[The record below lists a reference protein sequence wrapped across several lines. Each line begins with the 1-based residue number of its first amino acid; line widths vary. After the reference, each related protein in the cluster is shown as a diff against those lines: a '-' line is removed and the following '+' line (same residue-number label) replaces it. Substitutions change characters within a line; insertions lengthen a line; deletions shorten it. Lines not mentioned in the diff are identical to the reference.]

1 MPIRSLTIAFLM
13 GMAFVLAGPTGSAA
27 AQSPANVSVHA
38 LCDAHAGTLF
48 DALDNASYDAA
59 TADFD
64 AALRERYPPAKLKQ
78 DYEAL
83 PSAYGKMLGRGRPH
97 TGDVGGHTVVMA
109 PLIFERG
116 TVTAEIHC
124 GADGSVS
131 DLRLQPT
138 QVMTKP

>member
-1 MPIRSLTIAFLM
+1 MPIRSLTMALLTATTFL
-13 GMAFVLAGPTGSAA
+13 LAASIGFAA

-48 DALDNASYDAA
+48 GALDNANYDAA

-83 PSAYGKMLGRGRPH
+83 PATYGKMLGRGRPH

-131 DLRLQPT
+131 DLRLQLT

>member
-1 MPIRSLTIAFLM
+1 MPIRLLTIAFLLAAPI
-13 GMAFVLAGPTGSAA
+13 GFVA
-27 AQSPANVSVHA
+27 AQSPNASAHA

-48 DALDNASYDAA
+48 DALDSANYDNA

-64 AALRERYPPAKLKQ
+64 AALRERYPPAKLKH

-83 PSAYGKMLGRGRPH
+83 PSTYGKMLGRGRPH
-97 TGDVGGHTVVMA
+97 TGDVGGRTVVMA

-116 TVTAEIHC
+116 TITAEIHC
-124 GADGSVS
+124 GAEGSVS
-131 DLRLQPT
+131 DLRLSPT